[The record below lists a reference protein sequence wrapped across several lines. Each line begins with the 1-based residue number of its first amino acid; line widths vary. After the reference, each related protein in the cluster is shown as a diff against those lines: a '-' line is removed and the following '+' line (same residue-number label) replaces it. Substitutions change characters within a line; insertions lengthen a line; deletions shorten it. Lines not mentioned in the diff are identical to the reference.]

1 MVSGPAV
8 VTTGAYP
15 VLPATCSNLMNT
27 LSDIPVYFQ
36 DPMLREL
43 LMVAIKAGD
52 IDETQ
57 RLLSNGADVNS
68 RGDRIAVTQDDQ
80 EFKIRSCPLLLA
92 VIQRDAAMVK
102 VLLEAGADPK
112 LRCGLGIP
120 CVLDS
125 TVFFAHVVDSG
136 DEKILQYLFE
146 AGVADN
152 KMVGDDSHI
161 HGSFMRAAKS
171 SPHLLKILAQ
181 YGADINSID
190 AAGDTNL
197 LKALH
202 YLGKDSF
209 CVVKRLLAFGADV
222 NISNTRSGIT
232 PLILAIKINCPKTVI
247 ELLLEKGANPHIIDR
262 RTRTALNCA
271 AKMSNVWALSR
282 LIQENVN
289 LEYRCFNC
297 YKRDTTFYYL
307 FGKCRRCLR
316 DTSCTWVK
324 PYYCLCAMDI
334 LMKAGA
340 NLYCGGY
347 ADPVEVIQGFGEQ
360 AELVYMDRYGGTSR
374 GLGMEE
380 KHIEKIRNILET
392 LIWKFSNVDS
402 LRHLCRLK
410 IRAILKSDFKE
421 RLQML
426 HIPRVLYD
434 YILMKDFLF
443 LESWTFIV

>member
-1 MVSGPAV
+1 M
-8 VTTGAYP
+8 
-15 VLPATCSNLMNT
+15 
-27 LSDIPVYFQ
+27 YFQ
-36 DPMLREL
+36 DPMLRKL

-52 IDETQ
+52 IDEAQ

-68 RGDRIAVTQDDQ
+68 KGDRIAVTQDDQ
-80 EFKIRSCPLLLA
+80 EFKIRSSPLLLA

-120 CVLDS
+120 CVLES
-125 TVFFAHVVDSG
+125 TVFFAHVVESG
-136 DEKILQYLFE
+136 DEKILQYLLE

-152 KMVGDDSHI
+152 KMVGNDFHI
-161 HGSFMRAAKS
+161 HGSFMRAARS
-171 SPHLLKILAQ
+171 SPHLLNI
-181 YGADINSID
+181 YSID
-190 AAGDTNL
+190 AAGDTDL

-209 CVVKRLLAFGADV
+209 CVVERLLAFGADV
-222 NISNTRSGIT
+222 NISSTRSGIT
-232 PLILAIKINCPKTVI
+232 TLILAIKSNCPKTVI

-271 AKMSNVWALSR
+271 TKMSNVWAISR

-289 LEYRCFNC
+289 LEYKCFNC
-297 YKRDTTFYYL
+297 YKKDTTFYYL

-316 DTSCTWVK
+316 DTSCTWMK
-324 PYYCLCAMDI
+324 PYYCLCAMEI

-340 NLYCGGY
+340 NLHCGGY

-380 KHIEKIRNILET
+380 KHIEKIRNILEK

-402 LRHLCRLK
+402 LHLICRLK
-410 IRAILKSDFKE
+410 IRTILKSYFKE

-426 HIPRVLYD
+426 HIPGVLYD
-434 YILMKDFLF
+434 YILMKDLLF
-443 LESWTFIV
+443 LESWTFNV